1 MIYYIL
7 TFILGFIIGA
17 LGTWV
22 YNQVT
27 DKVMWAKT
35 GYSLG
40 KRLLLFIFNKVKKA
54 SAIIKQF
61 LGILSGKFKIR
72 FVLNFIAIRGASL
85 LETLS
90 VSLLL
95 PYV

>member
-17 LGTWV
+17 LVVWI

-35 GYSLG
+35 GYGFG
-40 KRLLLFIFNKVKKA
+40 KRLFLFIFNKIKK
-54 SAIIKQF
+54 
-61 LGILSGKFKIR
+61 
-72 FVLNFIAIRGASL
+72 
-85 LETLS
+85 
-90 VSLLL
+90 
-95 PYV
+95 